1 MTLGYHNAY
10 VVIQVFYLNFSWRI
24 YISTKE
30 SNMEKQLYVINMSQ
44 GSYDSLSVSSVAVT
58 DNLDKAQQYVEQL
71 NATCQSMK
79 KKVSAFFNHELMQ
92 WQRDNPRPDIKV
104 RGLQAVP
111 SWPAKKKVT
120 PEMIEKRQLIIHGNM
135 ALSRDAHKAIK
146 DMLLK
151 WGQDYQ
157 DFCEQWY
164 QQNLSPEELKLV
176 HHDHDSHWY
185 VEEVKW
191 LDSI

>member
-1 MTLGYHNAY
+1 
-10 VVIQVFYLNFSWRI
+10 
-24 YISTKE
+24 
-30 SNMEKQLYVINMSQ
+30 MEKQLYVINMSQ

-71 NATCQSMK
+71 NAICQSMK

-176 HHDHDSHWY
+176 HHDHDSTGML
-185 VEEVKW
+185 KK
-191 LDSI
+191 LNG